1 MVTIVAAVSSF
12 FLSYYGPAVAITV
25 VAVAVVATTVV
36 ALIAVAVVVAVA
48 VHPIVAAVADNFA
61 LNEKGCYGSNS
72 LFGMF
77 N

>member
-25 VAVAVVATTVV
+25 VAVADATTVV
-36 ALIAVAVVVAVA
+36 ALIAVVVVVA

-72 LFGMF
+72 LFGVCLIKI
-77 N
+77 

>member
-25 VAVAVVATTVV
+25 VAVADAITVV
-36 ALIAVAVVVAVA
+36 ALIAVVVVVAVA

-72 LFGMF
+72 LFGVC
-77 N
+77 